1 MKSNK
6 RKKAQKIKK
15 EMIEYCQGLK
25 KLRDEK
31 QKELKSKK
39 DSGAIEKLRQEI
51 KEIDE
56 EIAKLEDF
64 IEWMEESGEELE
76 VEEIVSRSGDVGEK

>member
-1 MKSNK
+1 
-6 RKKAQKIKK
+6 
-15 EMIEYCQGLK
+15 MIEYCQGLK